1 MAAES
6 RALTVIEPQVI
17 RASII
22 QRAINRFMPRP
33 VTSLANMPAS
43 AMPTTGLGGG
53 LFTLVNQRAGF
64 VAKANASTY
73 RAWSEASPWVRAA
86 IDILRD
92 AVSSSEWDILPVD
105 QDGPKNVRLQKRIR
119 ALIEEPNGRDSFW
132 DFSQLLIEDICVLD
146 AGVAELVRYPSGEL
160 AEVWPVVGEH
170 ILVNARWDGSD
181 SDDIRF
187 IYSPD
192 GVIRGEFTN
201 DNMMYM
207 MQNPRTTSAVGLS
220 PLEVLKRTI
229 DAELNSMDYNSRMV
243 RGAPPEGV
251 LNIGETAAPE
261 DVKRTKSEWES
272 DILGQ
277 SSFAI
282 IGGYKSP
289 SFLKF
294 RDTNQEMQYRE
305 WLDYLVRQIAV
316 VFGLSPMDLGITF
329 DVNRSTSETQSDN
342 TEGRG
347 MKPLMAKFQDSI
359 TRNIVHDSSFGGREN
374 NLAFRFVAL
383 NLKESLNRAQTNK
396 ISMGGSPWKTV
407 NEARLMEGRPPLG
420 ELNDDTNVFNHILAL
435 TPKGLMDITE
445 GKYIG
450 EQDLIDM
457 QAGAQ
462 VTVAEATAEA
472 KAANPDKTQP
482 ADVAK
487 KPSKP
492 ASEKT
497 S

>member
-1 MAAES
+1 MTAEK
-6 RALTVIEPQVI
+6 ALVPYQPQVI
-17 RASII
+17 RANII
-22 QRAINRFMPRP
+22 QRALGRFMPRP
-33 VTSLANMPAS
+33 VTSLMNLPGTSMPIA
-43 AMPTTGLGGG
+43 AQGAG

-64 VAKANASTY
+64 VSKANASTY

-92 AVSSSEWDILPVD
+92 AVSSSEWDILPID
-105 QDGPKNVRLQKRIR
+105 KSGQQNVRLQKRIR

-132 DFSQLLIEDICVLD
+132 DFSQLLVEDLCVLD
-146 AGVAELVRYPSGEL
+146 AGVAEKVRYPTGEL
-160 AEVWPVVGEH
+160 AEIWPVVGEH

-181 SDDIRF
+181 SDMIRF

-192 GVIRGEFTN
+192 GVERGEFTN
-201 DNMMYM
+201 ANMMYM
-207 MQNPRTTSAVGLS
+207 MLNPRTTSAVGLS

-251 LNIGETAAPE
+251 LNIGETAASE

-272 DILGQ
+272 EILGQ

-329 DVNRSTSETQSDN
+329 DVNRSTAEAQGDN

-359 TRNIVHDSSFGGREN
+359 TRNIVHDESFGGRAN
-374 NLAFRFVAL
+374 NLQFVFTSL
-383 NLKESLNRAQTNK
+383 NLKESSNRAEINK
-396 ISMGGSPWKTV
+396 IAMGGTPWKTV

-420 ELNDDTNVFNHILAL
+420 DLDDDNNIFNHILCLA
-435 TPKGLMDITE
+435 PKGLMDVTTM
-445 GKYIG
+445 KYIG
-450 EQDLIDM
+450 EEDLAKLQGDTAID
-457 QAGAQ
+457 
-462 VTVAEATAEA
+462 VATATAEA
-472 KAANPDKTQP
+472 KAANPDVVQP

-487 KPSKP
+487 KSSKP